1 MGLTQIIEKPT
12 RITKNTKSLIDLIL
26 VSSTNNVKFWN
37 VTTCPF
43 HADHDIIYMSYNFK
57 REKFTP
63 KVISKRCMKDFSD
76 EVFREKLDTAPWGN
90 IYAVPE
96 DEIGDQVTILENVF
110 RDVVDEVA
118 PFKTFRVTRP
128 PTPWM
133 TEDMKTKMHE
143 RDKLRA
149 QYKANFDNETFEKY
163 KELRNT
169 INHEKRKAKI
179 KHFNLNINK
188 QTRNSKRIHHALKME
203 GVVDSKKDNDFHIVG
218 DLNLLNMVF
227 SRNNNKE
234 IDQEKI
240 ENNIRDILKNC
251 LPSIFKFEPV
261 SEPDVIKVIKS
272 IKTNAMGVDK
282 ISAKFIKSGAQI
294 VAPFITDIINNCIKY
309 CIFPC
314 RWKFALIKPLP
325 KVPNPISHSDFSAPS
340 ILENYRKNSRWSDAE
355 VS

>member
-1 MGLTQIIEKPT
+1 
-12 RITKNTKSLIDLIL
+12 
-26 VSSTNNVKFWN
+26 
-37 VTTCPF
+37 
-43 HADHDIIYMSYNFK
+43 
-57 REKFTP
+57 
-63 KVISKRCMKDFSD
+63 MKDFSD

-128 PTPWM
+128 PIPWM

-325 KVPNPISHSDFSAPS
+325 KVPNLFLTLISGRFPCSQDSQ
-340 ILENYRKNSRWSDAE
+340 K
-355 VS
+355 